1 MGDRDYLLES
11 NTQDI
16 LKYIVEDQGV
26 TIKEAVRMFY
36 VSEVYAKLENFDT
49 GLYLESPAYIYE
61 LFKDEQS
68 NNGFVQREI

>member
-1 MGDRDYLLES
+1 MSDREFLLES

-16 LKYIVEDQGV
+16 LKYIVIDTGA
-26 TIKEAVRMFY
+26 TIKEAMRIFY

-61 LFKDEQS
+61 LFKDEQI
-68 NNGFVQREI
+68 NNGFIQREI

>member
-1 MGDRDYLLES
+1 MSDREFLLES

-16 LKYIVEDQGV
+16 LKYIIIDTGV
-26 TIKEAVRMFY
+26 TIKEAMRMFY

-61 LFKDEQS
+61 LFKDEQR
-68 NNGFVQREI
+68 NNGLIQKEI